1 MNENTRKIYNTVFRI
16 VIFICFIMSVIMV
29 INLISFIIIMDK
41 DDPGRIDDFISAIN
55 SFTGL
60 YKIVFIG
67 TCAALILSIIS
78 KYRCKK
84 KSIVFRTIFLLILT
98 VAMVIGLK
106 VNNALN
112 EVTDVLDKMQ
122 ITDLNKVTKQ
132 VCIDAGI
139 TPERATE
146 LAETLNANDSLG
158 AVMSMTIA
166 IFVSAILYFILSITS
181 LHNLLKKDTNSSG
194 GAAEYY
200 QY

>member
-1 MNENTRKIYNTVFRI
+1 
-16 VIFICFIMSVIMV
+16 
-29 INLISFIIIMDK
+29 MDK
-41 DDPGRIDDFISAIN
+41 DDRSKTGDFISAIN
-55 SFTGL
+55 GFTGL
-60 YKIVFIG
+60 YKVVFFG
-67 TCAALILSIIS
+67 SCAALILSVLS
-78 KYRCKK
+78 NYKCKK

-139 TPERATE
+139 TPERAAE

-181 LHNLLKKDTNSSG
+181 LHNLLKKDNSSSG
-194 GAAEYY
+194 GAASYY
-200 QY
+200 

>member
-1 MNENTRKIYNTVFRI
+1 
-16 VIFICFIMSVIMV
+16 
-29 INLISFIIIMDK
+29 MDK

-55 SFTGL
+55 SFIGL

-67 TCAALILSIIS
+67 TCAALILSVIS

-106 VNNALN
+106 VNNTLHD
-112 EVTDVLDKMQ
+112 VTEVLDKMQ

-139 TPERATE
+139 TPSRAEE
-146 LAETLNANDSLG
+146 LAETLSANDSFG

-166 IFVSAILYFILSITS
+166 IFVSAILYFILTITS
-181 LHNLLKKDTNSSG
+181 LHNLLKKENTASG
-194 GAAEYY
+194 GAVG
-200 QY
+200 

>member
-1 MNENTRKIYNTVFRI
+1 MNENTRKIFNTVFRI

-60 YKIVFIG
+60 YKIVFIV
-67 TCAALILSIIS
+67 TCAALILSVIS

-106 VNNALN
+106 VNNALHD
-112 EVTDVLDKMQ
+112 VTEVLDKMQ

-139 TPERATE
+139 TPARAEE
-146 LAETLNANDSLG
+146 LAETLSANDSLG
-158 AVMSMTIA
+158 AVMTMTIA

-181 LHNLLKKDTNSSG
+181 LHNLLKKENTASG
-194 GAAEYY
+194 GAVG
-200 QY
+200 

>member
-1 MNENTRKIYNTVFRI
+1 MNENTRKIFNTVFRI
-16 VIFICFIMSVIMV
+16 VIFICFILSVIMV

-41 DDPGRIDDFISAIN
+41 DDPGRINDFISAIN

-60 YKIVFIG
+60 YKVVFIG

-106 VNNALN
+106 VNNALHD
-112 EVTDVLDKMQ
+112 VTEVLDKMQ

-139 TPERATE
+139 SPSRAEE
-146 LAETLNANDSLG
+146 LAETLSANDSLG

-166 IFVSAILYFILSITS
+166 IFVSAILYFILTITS
-181 LHNLLKKDTNSSG
+181 LHNLLKKEKTASG
-194 GAAEYY
+194 GAVG
-200 QY
+200 

>member
-1 MNENTRKIYNTVFRI
+1 MNENTRKIFNTVFRI
-16 VIFICFIMSVIMV
+16 VIFICFILSVIMV

-41 DDPGRIDDFISAIN
+41 DDPGRINDFISAIN

-60 YKIVFIG
+60 YKVVFIG

-106 VNNALN
+106 VNNALHD
-112 EVTDVLDKMQ
+112 VTEVLDKMQ

-139 TPERATE
+139 SPSRAEE
-146 LAETLNANDSLG
+146 LAETLSANDSLG

-166 IFVSAILYFILSITS
+166 IFVSAILYFILTITS
-181 LHNLLKKDTNSSG
+181 LHKLLKKEKTASG
-194 GAAEYY
+194 GAVG
-200 QY
+200 